1 MTHFNR
7 DLLVA
12 FVYVNGLHFDVF
24 FKWCEI
30 IGSFRDRAARNHV
43 IALHKLMSKGT
54 ERALYQYNRCSVLP
68 GGLGSPGGHSFIL
81 LPIKSVGSQDT
92 WLIKC
97 WGVSGSWSSTPPVF
111 LGHSGS

>member
-1 MTHFNR
+1 MKYSENK
-7 DLLVA
+7 
-12 FVYVNGLHFDVF
+12 NGQ
-24 FKWCEI
+24 
-30 IGSFRDRAARNHV
+30 
-43 IALHKLMSKGT
+43 SKGT